1 MPAANVAAGTALV
14 QAMTWRGSQ
23 TAPDAPDPLVKVNAA
38 EQLPVASE
46 LSPAAVSAAAELRAA
61 RALVHRLV
69 GANLGSLRIARQLM
83 LVQDVA
89 ERHRRN
95 AEAAIDTAALTRD
108 PEAIERA
115 VSSSAAADL
124 ADEEEW
130 DLSREWGSH
139 VQDVHRLVDEAER
152 LLARPSGLRS

>member
-1 MPAANVAAGTALV
+1 MRAMISRASQPVPGPEDPVLTPDVAGPLPAVDG
-14 QAMTWRGSQ
+14 
-23 TAPDAPDPLVKVNAA
+23 
-38 EQLPVASE
+38 
-46 LSPAAVSAAAELRAA
+46 PATAAAELRAA

-89 ERHRRN
+89 ERHRHH
-95 AEAAIDTAALTRD
+95 AELAIDTAALTRAPD
-108 PEAIERA
+108 AIERA
-115 VSSSAAADL
+115 VSASAAADL

-130 DLSREWGSH
+130 DLSREWGAH

-152 LLARPSGLRS
+152 LLARPSGLR